1 MTGTNWRELVVA
13 YIRDEALTP
22 DEDAAI
28 VESITASGARL
39 LFVGLGCPK
48 QERWIVEHL
57 GRVPVVML
65 AVGPHSTSL
74 PAVKAGVPDG

>member
-1 MTGTNWRELVVA
+1 MTTANWREAVVA

-28 VESITASGARL
+28 VVRITASGARL

-48 QERWIVEHL
+48 QERWFVEHL
-57 GRVPVVML
+57 GRIRLHRRQQKQGSPMDEPPR
-65 AVGPHSTSL
+65 A
-74 PAVKAGVPDG
+74 